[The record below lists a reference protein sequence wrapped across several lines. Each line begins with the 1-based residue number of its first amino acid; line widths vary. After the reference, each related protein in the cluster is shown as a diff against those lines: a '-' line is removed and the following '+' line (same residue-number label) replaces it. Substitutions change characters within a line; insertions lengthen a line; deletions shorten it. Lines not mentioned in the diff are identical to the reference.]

1 MAIRQKNLS
10 PSDAYLFVATWNG
23 SNSSAATGLK
33 ADPKGELRQV
43 VISQIGIVAASLFE
57 GDFLNYN
64 DGYILCQNIPDN
76 LNIAFTSQ
84 NLIVKNN
91 FQRTLRF
98 TVVKMPSTFKSQKGN
113 LSTNYEY
120 GERLRVSVSVE
131 SINGNDAANG
141 RQVPTIN
148 GTAVALRQGPIPGK
162 ANAGVNFLV
171 YRDAN
176 MAGRTLKS
184 QSGGGGGVGVWS

>member
-1 MAIRQKNLS
+1 MAIRNKHLS

-23 SNSSAATGLK
+23 SNSSIATGLK
-33 ADPKGELRQV
+33 VNEELKQM
-43 VISQIGIVAASLFE
+43 VISHIGAQALSLFE

-64 DGYILCQNIPDN
+64 AGYILCQNIPDN
-76 LNIAFTSQ
+76 LNMAFTSQ
-84 NLIVKNN
+84 STTTKNN
-91 FQRTLRF
+91 FLRTLRF
-98 TVVKMPSTFKSQKGN
+98 TLVRMPSTFKSQKGN
-113 LSTNYEY
+113 LSSDYEY

-131 SINGNDAANG
+131 SINDNDAANG

-148 GTAVALRQGPIPGK
+148 GTAVALRKGPIRGK

>member
-23 SNSSAATGLK
+23 SNSSIATGLK
-33 ADPKGELRQV
+33 VNAELKQMV
-43 VISQIGIVAASLFE
+43 VSHIGAQAISLFN

-64 DGYILCQNIPDN
+64 AGYILCQNIPDD
-76 LNIAFTSQ
+76 LNKAFTSQ
-84 NLIVKNN
+84 KINVKEN
-91 FQRTLRF
+91 FKKTLRF
-98 TVVKMPSTFKSQKGN
+98 TLVRMPSTFKSQKGN
-113 LSTNYEY
+113 LSSDYEY

-131 SINGNDAANG
+131 SVNGNDAANG

-148 GTAVALRQGPIPGK
+148 GKAVALRQGPIRGK
-162 ANAGVNFLV
+162 PSAGVNFLV
-171 YRDAN
+171 YRDSN

-184 QSGGGGGVGVWS
+184 QSGGGGGGVGVWS

>member
-1 MAIRQKNLS
+1 MAIRNKHLS

-23 SNSSAATGLK
+23 SNSSIATGLK
-33 ADPKGELRQV
+33 VNEELKQM
-43 VISQIGIVAASLFE
+43 VISHIGAQALSLFE

-64 DGYILCQNIPDN
+64 AGYILCQNIPDN
-76 LNIAFTSQ
+76 LNMAFTSRSTTT
-84 NLIVKNN
+84 KNN
-91 FQRTLRF
+91 FLRTLRF
-98 TVVKMPSTFKSQKGN
+98 TLVRMPSTFKSQKGN

-120 GERLRVSVSVE
+120 GERLKVSVSVE
-131 SINGNDAANG
+131 SVKDNDAANG

-148 GTAVALRQGPIPGK
+148 GTAVALRRGPVRGK
-162 ANAGVNFLV
+162 ADAGVNFLV

>member
-1 MAIRQKNLS
+1 MAIRNKHLS

-23 SNSSAATGLK
+23 SNSSIATGLK
-33 ADPKGELRQV
+33 VNEELKQM
-43 VISQIGIVAASLFE
+43 VISHIGAQALSLFE

-64 DGYILCQNIPDN
+64 AGYILCQNIPDN
-76 LNIAFTSQ
+76 LNMAFTSRSTTT
-84 NLIVKNN
+84 KNN
-91 FQRTLRF
+91 FLRTLRF
-98 TVVKMPSTFKSQKGN
+98 TLVRMPSTFKSQKGN

-148 GTAVALRQGPIPGK
+148 GIAVALRQGPIRGK
-162 ANAGVNFLV
+162 ASAGVNFLV